1 MLAVHVAGGGQRK
14 GKLYCDLQVL
24 QLMLWVGVGGVVI
37 VHQAVV
43 LKIILCNSDLPFFS
57 DLLGDE
63 EGAAI
68 SKPCFSPLV
77 RMTAS

>member
-1 MLAVHVAGGGQRK
+1 MLAVHVAGGGQRE
-14 GKLYCDLQVL
+14 GELHSDLQVL
-24 QLMLWVGVGGVVI
+24 QLMLWVLVLFIRVL
-37 VHQAVV
+37 V
-43 LKIILCNSDLPFFS
+43 LKIVLCNSDLPFFS

-77 RMTAS
+77 RMAI